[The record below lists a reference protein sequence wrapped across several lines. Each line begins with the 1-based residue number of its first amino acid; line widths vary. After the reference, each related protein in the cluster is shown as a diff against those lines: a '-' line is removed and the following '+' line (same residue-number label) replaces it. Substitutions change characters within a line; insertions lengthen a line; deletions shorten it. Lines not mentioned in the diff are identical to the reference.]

1 MTLNQPVFRIRFRK
15 YIFKMEYIDWAAF
28 EKVDIRVGTIVEAT
42 DFLEARKPAYKI
54 KVDLGPELGI
64 KKSSAQVTANYT
76 KEALVGQQVICVTNF
91 KPKQIANFVSEVL
104 ITGFPDAQ
112 GNVVLAQ
119 PAGPVANGVKL
130 F

>member
-1 MTLNQPVFRIRFRK
+1 
-15 YIFKMEYIDWAAF
+15 MEYIEWAEF
-28 EKVDIRVGTIVEAT
+28 EKVALRVGTIVEVT
-42 DFLEARKPAYKI
+42 DFTEARKPAYKI

-76 KEALVGQQVICVTNF
+76 KEALLGKQVICVTNF
-91 KPKQIANFVSEVL
+91 KPKQIANYVSEVL

-119 PAGPVANGVKL
+119 PASPVANGAKL

>member
-1 MTLNQPVFRIRFRK
+1 
-15 YIFKMEYIDWAAF
+15 MEYIGWNDF
-28 EKVDIRVGTIVEAT
+28 EKVDLRVGTIVAAT
-42 DFLEARKPAYKI
+42 SFTEARKPAYKI
-54 KVDLGPELGI
+54 IVDLGPELGI

-76 KEALVGQQVICVTNF
+76 PAELIGKQVICVTNF
-91 KPKQIANFVSEVL
+91 KPKQIANYVSEVL

-119 PAGPVANGVKL
+119 PATPVANGVKL